1 MSKGHT
7 SNLLQLQAIQRLGVR
22 STNGRF
28 QNTSQTFDE
37 QRYRRNSKAK
47 LPIKTTL
54 RGDYTWE
61 KDGTLVSSEQVGLT
75 GVRGDRFEFPL
86 TVPELAL
93 LTVEVHAREGRL
105 LGTDMFVC
113 GELRQ
118 GIRYVPLYDHKGER
132 FVVLGYTSN

>member
-1 MSKGHT
+1 MG
-7 SNLLQLQAIQRLGVR
+7 AIWDEELE
-22 STNGRF
+22 F
-28 QNTSQTFDE
+28 Q
-37 QRYRRNSKAK
+37 
-47 LPIKTTL
+47 
-54 RGDYTWE
+54 
-61 KDGTLVSSEQVGLT
+61 
-75 GVRGDRFEFPL
+75 L

-132 FVVLGYTSN
+132 LVMLSYTSNVVFQFVYKLELLSSSIVVLQKSCSREVFLLHKTYKI